1 MAKKKGSKKEPLL
14 KVTEE
19 EAVESKQEETEQ
31 TPFLEAIEEEAVELK
46 TEEADFKLPV
56 RKQKTSLTIAAPRAS
71 FIEKT
76 SFDFTYKCY
85 HKTPGHCKECYAK
98 ARK

>member
-19 EAVESKQEETEQ
+19 EAVELKQ
-31 TPFLEAIEEEAVELK
+31 AEEEDVKPLITERVVEYAKELE
-46 TEEADFKLPV
+46 TQF
-56 RKQKTSLTIAAPRAS
+56 IATAPRAPFVS
-71 FIEKT
+71 AEKI
-76 SFDFTYKCY
+76 SFDFPYTCY